1 MHYEGNYP
9 ELEGGGDTDFNEDEG
24 LVYNIKHVLDHNTV
38 KQLFEFVFF
47 IWICFQ

>member
-1 MHYEGNYP
+1 MNNESNFL

-38 KQLFEFVFF
+38 KQLFKFVF
-47 IWICFQ
+47 I